1 MPRTKKKPNA
11 TVRRNA
17 LVTRGA
23 PSKRSTSVAT
33 TRYQSAAKRR
43 RLNSSPAAEADV
55 LPTDQGADTL
65 VRADIPRTVDAVL
78 RMSLP
83 HSSTVMPTND
93 AHDDLEP
100 EESLADDPVDPPLG
114 K

>member
-1 MPRTKKKPNA
+1 MPRTKEKPNA

-17 LVTRGA
+17 LVIRGA

-43 RLNSSPAAEADV
+43 RLDSSPAAEADV
-55 LPTDQGADTL
+55 LPTDQGADTPL
-65 VRADIPRTVDAVL
+65 ARADIPRTVDAVL
-78 RMSLP
+78 RSLP
-83 HSSTVMPTND
+83 HSSTVMLTND

>member
-17 LVTRGA
+17 LVICG
-23 PSKRSTSVAT
+23 AT

-43 RLNSSPAAEADV
+43 RLDSSPAAEADV

-65 VRADIPRTVDAVL
+65 ARADIPRTVDAVL
-78 RMSLP
+78 RSLP
-83 HSSTVMPTND
+83 YSSTVMPTND